1 MNLERLRKFFFGYN
15 ENDYF
20 QTEPTLKDH
29 VLFYLGQINFHLL
42 KITTPVKN
50 YLDTLNLPIE
60 TDLVVGILIVLFFA
74 LLGAI
79 VGLILRLFI
88 KPKKR
93 SNKNKKDPSKTVIIT
108 GTIERLEN
116 EFLAKLPKKQV
127 SKLNDQQKEKNN
139 INEVE
144 CFLDIKKY
152 QNELPIGYEKHSTEK
167 YHFVSVPS
175 RSKTEIPH
183 FASVVE
189 KIIFVLETKKKMD
202 EQFNYI
208 KEVLQ
213 FKKILQKE
221 VPVMIFLIEDKANSK
236 KNAQK
241 KKLSEQLD
249 AELPKDARKLI
260 QKIVIGT
267 KKDFKIAPT
276 LYFLVN

>member
-108 GTIERLEN
+108 GTIERLGN

-127 SKLNDQQKEKNN
+127 SKLNDQQKEKNK

-221 VPVMIFLIEDKANSK
+221 VPVMILLIEDKANSK